1 MVDFRS
7 SGNRVHSAG
16 LTINAHRLLP
26 PFLSKKQAAQGEA
39 LSGLLAKSSG
49 EEGKL
54 FLHRRRTSLSGGGRG
69 ALIAL
74 RVAHQVHIDTAILT
88 PALSGLVRLDRFVL
102 AQSDYVNL
110 VGGHTVLRS
119 QILNHSIGTALA

>member
-1 MVDFRS
+1 MHIGCS
-7 SGNRVHSAG
+7 
-16 LTINAHRLLP
+16 
-26 PFLSKKQAAQGEA
+26 PFFEQKKQAAQGEA

-69 ALIAL
+69 ALIAAL

-88 PALSGLVRLDRFVL
+88 PALSGLVRLDRLFLPQSGYLVL
-102 AQSDYVNL
+102 L
-110 VGGHTVLRS
+110 GRRTVLLS
-119 QILNHSIGTALA
+119 Q